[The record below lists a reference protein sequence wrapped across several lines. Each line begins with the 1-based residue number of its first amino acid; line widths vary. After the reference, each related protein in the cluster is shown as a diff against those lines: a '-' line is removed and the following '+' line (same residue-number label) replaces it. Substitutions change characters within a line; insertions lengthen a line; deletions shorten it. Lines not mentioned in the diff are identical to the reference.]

1 MPISLTLSAAT
12 LYGFLLTLARVSGAL
27 AFTPIPGVSA
37 APTQARVAFSAAVT
51 LALAARWPAV
61 DASVGAA
68 TLAGWA
74 VAEAAVG
81 IAIGIAAAFTL
92 DVFALAAQMFGLP
105 AGFSYASTIDP
116 FSQADSGVLVVF
128 AQLVSGLLF
137 FALGF
142 DREVL
147 RLFAASLDALPA
159 GGWRP
164 SGLSAQPLIGLGAA
178 LFSAGLRL
186 ALPIIALMAMLDLT
200 LALLGRLNQQL
211 QLLSFSFPI
220 KMLAALVALAW
231 IAPLV
236 PRVMAQFGAMAWAA
250 ARRALGI

>member
-1 MPISLTLSAAT
+1 MPVNLTLSTAT

-27 AFTPIPGVSA
+27 AFVPIPGATAVPA
-37 APTQARVAFSAAVT
+37 QARVALSAAVT
-51 LALAARWPAV
+51 VALAARWPAV
-61 DASVGAA
+61 DASAGVEK
-68 TLAGWA
+68 LAVWA
-74 VAEAAVG
+74 VAEASVG

-92 DVFALAAQMFGLP
+92 DVFALAAQMFGIQ

-128 AQLVSGLLF
+128 AQLVSGMLF
-137 FALGF
+137 FAMGF
-142 DREVL
+142 DRAVV
-147 RLFAASLDALPA
+147 RLFSASLDAIPA
-159 GGWRP
+159 GAWPPG
-164 SGLSAQPLIGLGAA
+164 GLSAQPLIGLGGA

-211 QLLSFSFPI
+211 QLLSLSFPI
-220 KMLAALVALAW
+220 KMLAALAALAW
-231 IAPLV
+231 IMPLV
-236 PRVMAQFGAMAWAA
+236 PRVLAQFGALAWTA